1 MVNSNRNY
9 RPFRGKT
16 SKGELNFPDINQ
28 QAAQMDGI
36 GKVILD
42 NQKLPTHIT
51 GEEGMKD
58 MKVIEAIYKAART
71 GGRVLI

>member
-1 MVNSNRNY
+1 MENLTQRS
-9 RPFRGKT
+9 FLQ
-16 SKGELNFPDINQ
+16 KGELNFPDINQ

-42 NQKLPTHIT
+42 NQKLSSHIT

-71 GGRVLI
+71 GKRVLVV

>member
-1 MVNSNRNY
+1 MENLIQRS
-9 RPFRGKT
+9 FLQ
-16 SKGELNFPDINQ
+16 KGELNFPDINQ

-42 NQKLPTHIT
+42 NQKLPSHIT

-71 GGRVLI
+71 GKRVLVV